1 MNNIILRRRNVFK
14 TLSVDNLPKFVRL
27 NSSYLS
33 LLIPNRHDSRSE
45 DYDYWVASGGWGIG
59 VKMKGS
65 KLYSVSTVNS
75 VDNIELIPINQEEYD
90 ENTSIKQFNK

>member
-14 TLSVDNLPKFVRL
+14 TLSIDNLPKFVRL
-27 NSSYLS
+27 NSSYLW
-33 LLIPNRHDSRSE
+33 LLDVDAEYGS
-45 DYDYWVASGGWGIG
+45 DYDYWVDRGGWGIG
-59 VKMKGS
+59 VKMKGG